1 MHISALC
8 PALVDFLPAFGY
20 PAFSLTGSAP
30 HPNPDSGFWVSSSV
44 PYSGKPPYFSLCLHR
59 ILYMPP
65 SRYLLRYF
73 LSTYFY
79 FSRAF
84 NVAALTVV
92 LAYLE
97 RCPLIKYFA
106 ELLHVYPPNSHLSA
120 LIVLFCDFVQPRQDV
135 GHALD
140 FKPLL

>member
-1 MHISALC
+1 
-8 PALVDFLPAFGY
+8 
-20 PAFSLTGSAP
+20 
-30 HPNPDSGFWVSSSV
+30 
-44 PYSGKPPYFSLCLHR
+44 
-59 ILYMPP
+59 MPS